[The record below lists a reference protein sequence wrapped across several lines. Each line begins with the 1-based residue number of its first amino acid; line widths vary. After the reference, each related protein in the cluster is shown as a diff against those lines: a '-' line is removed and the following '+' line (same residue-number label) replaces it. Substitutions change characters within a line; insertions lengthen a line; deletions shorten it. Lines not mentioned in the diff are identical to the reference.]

1 MVYGKEKFALWLTP
15 EAKEQVDIYYRKNN
29 CKSKSEFIEKAV
41 RFYCGYLYTQQ
52 AAEYLPEVLHSM
64 LEGLLDSYGNRM
76 GSMLYKQ
83 AIELNIMNHILAA
96 DTDMDVAT
104 YERLRGLCTREV
116 QASNG
121 KISFKDALKFQKT
134 V

>member
-1 MVYGKEKFALWLTP
+1 MVKEKEKFTLWFTP
-15 EAKEQVDIYYRKNN
+15 EAKEKVELCYRQDN
-29 CKSKSEFIEKAV
+29 CKSKSEFINKAIC
-41 RFYCGYLYTQQ
+41 FYCGYLYTKQ
-52 AAEYLPEVLHSM
+52 AAEYLPDVLHTM
-64 LEGLLDSYGNRM
+64 LEGTLENYGNRI

-96 DTDMDVAT
+96 DTDMDVPT
-104 YERLRGLCTREV
+104 YERLRGLSTREV

-121 KISFKDALKFQKT
+121 KISFKDALKFQKS

>member
-1 MVYGKEKFALWLTP
+1 MKMPKERHTVWLS
-15 EAKEQVDIYYRKNN
+15 EEVWNKVKQFYRQDN
-29 CKSKSEFIEKAV
+29 CTTYNEFIEKAIN
-41 RFYCGYLYTQQ
+41 FYCGYLETKN
-52 AAEYLPEVLHSM
+52 AADFLPELLSSM
-64 LEGLLDSYGNRM
+64 LQGSLDMFGNRI
-76 GSMLYKQ
+76 GSLLFKQ
-83 AIELNIMNHILAA
+83 AVELNIMNHILAA

-104 YERLRGLCTREV
+104 YERLRGLCYREV